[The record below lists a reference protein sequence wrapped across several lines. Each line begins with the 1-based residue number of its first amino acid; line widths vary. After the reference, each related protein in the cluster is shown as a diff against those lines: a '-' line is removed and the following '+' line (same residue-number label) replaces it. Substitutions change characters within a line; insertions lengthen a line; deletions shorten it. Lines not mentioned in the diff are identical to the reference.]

1 MIEGLVDSPF
11 SYKDEGKVLKY
22 LSGNVSYDYMDYERY
37 GIAKLVELLKNKYP
51 DIDIDYII
59 SSVDSMNDTNVN
71 MDKYI
76 KLVDNKNLLDEL
88 FNICVHNIDL
98 NEKTIDVYKPYIEF
112 KQLVGY
118 GMVASEYLTKYND
131 ILLNNGFSNNEIINE
146 NIENEIF
153 TMDYFEEYISKL
165 TYTDIDEEDIYG
177 PFRKYMLMNND
188 ILLPQK
194 LSSKSTM
201 FYKIDKYNEFLRN
214 NGVTEDRIISSEKIE
229 YELNKYASIED
240 FENINIDISIPIE
253 SLFDNFIVVIT
264 KNDSNIEFRVK
275 TRNDSKKEINFRAT
289 TNYIGENEMHISV
302 RDYIQLY
309 IKNNVDLEN
318 INLNEILNYDYLY
331 KFLVDKKEQDEYS
344 NLSSGLL
351 TPFIDLCFENLSQNN
366 TKVVK

>member
-1 MIEGLVDSPF
+1 M
-11 SYKDEGKVLKY
+11 
-22 LSGNVSYDYMDYERY
+22 
-37 GIAKLVELLKNKYP
+37 
-51 DIDIDYII
+51 
-59 SSVDSMNDTNVN
+59 TN
-71 MDKYI
+71 
-76 KLVDNKNLLDEL
+76 L
-88 FNICVHNIDL
+88 
-98 NEKTIDVYKPYIEF
+98 
-112 KQLVGY
+112 Q
-118 GMVASEYLTKYND
+118 
-131 ILLNNGFSNNEIINE
+131 
-146 NIENEIF
+146 
-153 TMDYFEEYISKL
+153 
-165 TYTDIDEEDIYG
+165 
-177 PFRKYMLMNND
+177 
-188 ILLPQK
+188 
-194 LSSKSTM
+194 

-264 KNDSNIEFRVK
+264 KNDSNIEFCVK

-289 TNYIGENEMHISV
+289 TNYIGENEMHISL